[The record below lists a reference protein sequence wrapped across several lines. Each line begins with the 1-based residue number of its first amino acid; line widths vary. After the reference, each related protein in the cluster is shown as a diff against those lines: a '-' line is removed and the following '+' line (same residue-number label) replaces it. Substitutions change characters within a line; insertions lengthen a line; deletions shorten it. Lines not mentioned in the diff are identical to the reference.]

1 MALTANCD
9 VGSQF
14 AVERGSGPRVARQKT
29 AKTPRHLGPAKL
41 RRIAQDGSSRKVSG
55 THRISPVDSKRIPPT
70 EVPGARNSRILPR
83 FAPETFVACA
93 KTCTASDNAV
103 PS

>member
-41 RRIAQDGSSRKVSG
+41 RRIAQDGSS
-55 THRISPVDSKRIPPT
+55 SPGKCPVLTAFLRLIQN
-70 EVPGARNSRILPR
+70 GFLRPR
-83 FAPETFVACA
+83 FRTPGTRESSHDSRLKLSWPARRPAP
-93 KTCTASDNAV
+93 
-103 PS
+103 PRI